1 MSHGET
7 GKIRIRSRLTYY
19 ADADAE
25 KEGRESEYQYTIHFD
40 ETEGYVI
47 KSEGV
52 PEKEKDLTGE

>member
-1 MSHGET
+1 MSGET
-7 GKIRIRSRLTYY
+7 GLQNGLTYY
-19 ADADAE
+19 ADSDAE
-25 KEGRESEYQYTIHFD
+25 KEGKESEYQYTIHFD